1 MEKLVEQPNFSKIRQ
16 SLFKIDRVINKF
28 LPKRMRSSTKKWS
41 QRLRGVLRPSQH
53 IHVRP
58 SLTPSFHTSSNCITV
73 LSANLWHD
81 WPFKRRLPKR
91 LESFASLVESEGA
104 DIVLLQEVFRT
115 PEMSADGW
123 LAERLG
129 MSSMYSRVNGDEKTV
144 GFEEGLA
151 IFSRFPMFEPKARHL
166 GMRSGVTRRLALA
179 SEVRSHLGNFLAISV
194 HLGLLQ
200 RRNRSQMTDL
210 SGWVGNIARGRAALI
225 GGDFNAHENS
235 HQITRAQQS
244 WVDTFRSLNP
254 VADAPAGIF
263 GLARAGCAA
272 CRVRPIASF

>member
-1 MEKLVEQPNFSKIRQ
+1 
-16 SLFKIDRVINKF
+16 
-28 LPKRMRSSTKKWS
+28 
-41 QRLRGVLRPSQH
+41 
-53 IHVRP
+53 
-58 SLTPSFHTSSNCITV
+58 
-73 LSANLWHD
+73 
-81 WPFKRRLPKR
+81 
-91 LESFASLVESEGA
+91 VESEGA

-254 VADAPAGIF
+254 VADGTTFEVRWPWGKAMYRRRFDYIF
-263 GLARAGCAA
+263 LQQGFSDWHVLDARHVESDQLPHSDHRAVVA
-272 CRVRPIASF
+272 RVKPDHVTGDCNGQAHR